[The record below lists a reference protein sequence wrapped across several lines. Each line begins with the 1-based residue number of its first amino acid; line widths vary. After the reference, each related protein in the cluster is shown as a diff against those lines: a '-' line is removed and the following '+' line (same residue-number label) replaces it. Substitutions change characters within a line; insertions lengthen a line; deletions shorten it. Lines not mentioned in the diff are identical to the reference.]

1 MTIFEVPEAEY
12 YLSAGAAVTIVI
24 ALIFDLGIWRKASPI
39 FSFRQAAIWTVIWI
53 ILALIYNALIYVFMG
68 QAAALQFLS
77 GYLVEKALS
86 VDNLFIFLLIFGYFK
101 VPKEYQPKVL
111 FWGFA
116 GAIVFRILMITGG
129 LFLIEHF
136 LWLNIVLG
144 LFLVF
149 TGLKTMIT
157 GDGEDISLEDKWVL
171 KLCRRFLP
179 ISSDYDGNRF
189 FTRVNSNFAF
199 TPLFVVLVLL
209 ETTDVLFAVDSVPA
223 ILGISRDPLILITSN
238 AFAILGLRALFFIL
252 DGMFTAFRYLKQGVS
267 LILIYVGVEMVFHHY
282 FDPSE
287 LVTLAVIGS
296 ILSTSVLLSVLI
308 KKDEQRQHPS

>member
-12 YLSAGAAVTIVI
+12 YLSAGAAIAIVI
-24 ALIFDLGIWRKASPI
+24 ALIFDLGIWRKSSPV
-39 FSFRQAAIWTVIWI
+39 FSFKHAVTWTVIWI
-53 ILALIYNALIYVFMG
+53 VLALVYNVLIYLFMG

-86 VDNLFIFLLIFGYFK
+86 VDNLFIFLLIFSYFK

-136 LWLNIVLG
+136 LWLNVVLG
-144 LFLVF
+144 AFLIF
-149 TGLKTMIT
+149 TGVKTMLSK
-157 GDGEDISLEDKWVL
+157 GDDNISLEDKWAL
-171 KLCRRFLP
+171 KLCRKFLP
-179 ISSDYDGNRF
+179 VSPDYDGNRF
-189 FTRVNSNFAF
+189 FTRVNSKFMF
-199 TPLFVVLVLL
+199 TPLFVVVVLL
-209 ETTDVLFAVDSVPA
+209 ETTDVMFAIDSVPA
-223 ILGISRDPLILITSN
+223 ILGISHDPLILITSN

-252 DGMFTAFRYLKQGVS
+252 DSMFTTFRYLKHGVS
-267 LILIYVGVEMVFHHY
+267 LILIYVGAEMALHHY
-282 FDPSE
+282 YDPSE

-296 ILSTSVLLSVLI
+296 ILTTSVVLSVFI
-308 KKDEQRQHPS
+308 KQDVESNRL

>member
-12 YLSAGAAVTIVI
+12 YLSAGAAVVIVI
-24 ALIFDLGIWRKASPI
+24 ALIFDLGIWRKSSPV
-39 FSFRQAAIWTVIWI
+39 FSTKQALSWTAIWIV
-53 ILALIYNALIYVFMG
+53 LALIYNLFIYAFMG

-136 LWLNIVLG
+136 SWLNILLG
-144 LFLVF
+144 AFLIF
-149 TGLKTMIT
+149 TGVKTMLVK
-157 GDGEDISLEDKWVL
+157 GEEDISLEDKWVL
-171 KLCRRFLP
+171 KICRKFLP
-179 ISSDYDGNRF
+179 ISASYDGNRF
-189 FTRVNSNFAF
+189 FTRVNSKFMF
-199 TPLFVVLVLL
+199 TPLFVVVVLL
-209 ETTDVLFAVDSVPA
+209 ETTDVLFAIDSVPA
-223 ILGISRDPLILITSN
+223 ILGISHDPLILITSN

-252 DGMFTAFRYLKQGVS
+252 DGMFEAFRYLQHGVS
-267 LILIYVGVEMVFHHY
+267 LILIYVGAEMVLHY
-282 FDPSE
+282 YYDPSE
-287 LVTLAVIGS
+287 IITLAVIGS
-296 ILSTSVLLSVLI
+296 ILTTSVVLSVLI
-308 KKDEQRQHPS
+308 KQDESRKHS